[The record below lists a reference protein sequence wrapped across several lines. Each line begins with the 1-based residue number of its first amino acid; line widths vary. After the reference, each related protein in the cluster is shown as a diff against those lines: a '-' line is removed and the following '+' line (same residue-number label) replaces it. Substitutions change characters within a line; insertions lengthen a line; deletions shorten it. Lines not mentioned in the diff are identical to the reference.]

1 MKLQIIGATKKAKQK
16 KENSYSGFHPEI
28 FLRGGKIRVLK
39 MRWGSAR
46 QRAI

>member
-1 MKLQIIGATKKAKQK
+1 MLLRRKCGKLRTVLPTLLP
-16 KENSYSGFHPEI
+16 GFHPEI

-39 MRWGSAR
+39 MRWGGAR